1 MTRYSDE
8 QVDIVEAGK
17 VESNAP
23 ITFASHIASFDEKI
37 LLVSAQAN
45 VVKNEMQLTLSWQVM
60 NPTQGE
66 VFRHV
71 LDCEGNV
78 LGLGDGPALGGVYP
92 VWLWRANDR
101 ITDVRFI
108 PLEKSSA
115 CYRIEIGLYN
125 PENGE
130 RLKAFAVQGTRLEN
144 DVWGF
149 EKK

>member
-78 LGLGDGPALGGVYP
+78 LGLATVPRLGEFTRCGCGARVTASP
-92 VWLWRANDR
+92 MRV
-101 ITDVRFI
+101 
-108 PLEKSSA
+108 SS
-115 CYRIEIGLYN
+115 RWKN
-125 PENGE
+125 
-130 RLKAFAVQGTRLEN
+130 
-144 DVWGF
+144 
-149 EKK
+149 